1 MKETVDQ
8 TKRAEA
14 TSSSMIID
22 ETAQMRQLVLDSS
35 PLAIMVFDH
44 RNVCIDCNEAA
55 LKLFEV
61 PDKKEFLENHFL
73 YSAPI
78 QPNGMFAGDYG
89 RVLAQTA
96 MVAGEN
102 TAEWVY
108 RTKSG
113 ELIQSEI
120 TLKRIEYD
128 GARIIII
135 YVRDM
140 RAEID
145 AQAEVIEITER
156 NKIMIDVTPICFVFF
171 DDNFNVVDCNSAA
184 LTLFG
189 VPSARAFAEKF
200 FTLSPER
207 QSDGE
212 PSYESYIANMQKAFN
227 DGRLVFEWD
236 HLTAAGESLPVE
248 VVFVRVEYRRSYRIA
263 GYFRD
268 LREHRQ
274 MLQEMHKLRTPVN
287 EIIGLTNLATKNEM
301 SDTLKKDLEKIEQ
314 SAKSLIRTIDD
325 ILGISKME

>member
-1 MKETVDQ
+1 MRETGEQ
-8 TKRAEA
+8 INRAKA
-14 TSSSMIID
+14 TSSSVIT
-22 ETAQMRQLVLDSS
+22 EEAAQMRQLVLDSC
-35 PLAIMVFDH
+35 PLAIMVFDY

-61 PDKKEFLENHFL
+61 TDKNEFLENHFL

-102 TAEWVY
+102 KAQWVY
-108 RTKSG
+108 RNKSG
-113 ELIQSEI
+113 EMIQSEI
-120 TLKRIEYD
+120 TLKRIELD
-128 GARIIII
+128 GTRIIII

-145 AQAEVIEITER
+145 AQAEVTEITER
-156 NKIMIDVTPICFVFF
+156 NEIMIDVTPICFVFF

-189 VPSARAFAEKF
+189 VPTAKVFAEKF

-207 QSDGE
+207 QSSGD
-212 PSYESYIANMQKAFN
+212 PSYESYIAKMQKAFN
-227 DGRLVFEWD
+227 EGRLVFEWD
-236 HLTAAGESLPVE
+236 HLTATGESLPVE

-268 LREHRQ
+268 LREQR
-274 MLQEMHKLRTPVN
+274 LMHHEIQKLRAPMNGIT
-287 EIIGLTNLATKNEM
+287 EATDNAIKEEM
-301 SDTLKKDLEKIEQ
+301 SDTLRTYLEKIDQ
-314 SAKSLIRTIDD
+314 NANSLKEIIDD
-325 ILGISKME
+325 ILDF